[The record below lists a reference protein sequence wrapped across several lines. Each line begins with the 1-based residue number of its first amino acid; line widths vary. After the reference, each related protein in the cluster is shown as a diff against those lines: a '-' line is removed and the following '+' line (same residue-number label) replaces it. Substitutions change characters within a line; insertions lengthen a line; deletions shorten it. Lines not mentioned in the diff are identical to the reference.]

1 MFDRNRTTLAT
12 DQAMRRGSRAPG
24 VSTKP
29 AGSMFEDFG
38 TTLSS
43 QNPQKGPLSSQESL
57 RANQGKKTRQVG
69 SARGSP
75 VTLYDSDED
84 DELDLLSHHSDE
96 ESTTSRG
103 GRTMKG
109 KGKAMEGEI
118 LVDVGGGQMLP
129 CPPEYVPKKL
139 PSFKKKSA
147 GAGNVST
154 VPQSS
159 AASSSSS
166 KVSTTRNSQTGS
178 SKGGLHQPFKPPS
191 RTVPNSNGT
200 PSPLSS
206 TQSTSS
212 SVTRGKQLGM
222 TRGHNLPTVKKDVRT
237 AAPLQQ
243 RSPNGPIRSTSPAIS
258 VRSTEEEGDKSLE
271 HTPRPKATSRPRPKP
286 AYKGTGAVVTK
297 PSVSSKPLQVP
308 SPLSSQESSKRGAW
322 EPESS
327 YMDGIQ
333 DSWSP
338 KSSPK
343 GKGKAPM
350 RDLQP
355 FPDIPLLPEAN
366 TTSLPSP
373 KSSPIL
379 ARGVK
384 PLTVR
389 PKAVPPQPPIS
400 KIKGM
405 KKQTKPKAAK
415 SRKVVMSSSEG
426 NSSDDGRK
434 RTAKPLRQ
442 LAAFP
447 MQSQGAGKDG
457 SSPGKRASEGSDLD
471 DDGPSRNKKRRRNT
485 DDLYVLCFISAF
497 SLVRSFG
504 FAAYVRCSIR

>member
-1 MFDRNRTTLAT
+1 MFDRNKTTLAT

-96 ESTTSRG
+96 DSTTSRG

-109 KGKAMEGEI
+109 KGKAMEEEI

-139 PSFKKKSA
+139 PSFRKKSA

-154 VPQSS
+154 APQSS

-166 KVSTTRNSQTGS
+166 KVSTMRNSQTGPG
-178 SKGGLHQPFKPPS
+178 KGGLHQPFKPPS

-206 TQSTSS
+206 TQSTYSS
-212 SVTRGKQLGM
+212 ITRGKQLGM

-237 AAPLQQ
+237 TAPLQR

-286 AYKGTGAVVTK
+286 AYKGTGAGVTK

-308 SPLSSQESSKRGAW
+308 SPLSSQESSKQGAW
-322 EPESS
+322 EPAISNAIGSNCRVEALGSKESA
-327 YMDGIQ
+327 D
-333 DSWSP
+333 
-338 KSSPK
+338 
-343 GKGKAPM
+343 
-350 RDLQP
+350 
-355 FPDIPLLPEAN
+355 
-366 TTSLPSP
+366 
-373 KSSPIL
+373 
-379 ARGVK
+379 
-384 PLTVR
+384 VR
-389 PKAVPPQPPIS
+389 
-400 KIKGM
+400 
-405 KKQTKPKAAK
+405 
-415 SRKVVMSSSEG
+415 
-426 NSSDDGRK
+426 
-434 RTAKPLRQ
+434 
-442 LAAFP
+442 
-447 MQSQGAGKDG
+447 DG
-457 SSPGKRASEGSDLD
+457 SSKLYISLAVWAGSCACLA
-471 DDGPSRNKKRRRNT
+471 
-485 DDLYVLCFISAF
+485 L
-497 SLVRSFG
+497 
-504 FAAYVRCSIR
+504 RCQPEQGMCNRT